1 VNPNLQK
8 KYTESLKSVFQKK
21 FVQNDS
27 GKTIFLIFAGM
38 IIPENRRQQLHYTD
52 EIKRAY

>member
-1 VNPNLQK
+1 MSA
-8 KYTESLKSVFQKK
+8 ESLKPAYQKK
-21 FVQNDS
+21 KFQNDS